1 MTVLGK
7 SAKTQKFS
15 LLYLGSEL
23 NQVPVLGNKF
33 FTVLGTTIRSQIYKM
48 KMTLFLDSK
57 KFQSFLVKLSRNW
70 LHINCKIIFSHV
82 DVLKAQIRPFLVN
95 LLRKEEVQSLTSHA
109 VCSDT
114 KLKESQVRC
123 SYPY

>member
-23 NQVPVLGNKF
+23 SQVPVLGNKF

-57 KFQSFLVKLSRNW
+57 NFQLLWVKLSRNW
-70 LHINCKIIFSHV
+70 AHINFKIILSYV
-82 DVLKAQIRPFLVN
+82 DVLEAQIRPFLVD
-95 LLRKEEVQSLTSHA
+95 LLRKEEGQSLTSHA
-109 VCSDT
+109 V
-114 KLKESQVRC
+114 
-123 SYPY
+123 